1 VKIDPAL
8 TVTCS
13 FCCWYG
19 LCHVL
24 SFLPLPDP
32 FTPYKCGCSSRARIV
47 ASKDFKIYTKRKSIL
62 YSILYFETV
71 VSIGIPFIIRRI
83 AGKPNGA
90 AILPTF
96 INAFSFLHVIGA
108 SLLPVGI
115 ASYSLIGEKVQK
127 SLEPLLATPT
137 TDEEISAGKSIAAF
151 LPAICSNYIGAL
163 VFTALV
169 DQFTFSTLKYLYF
182 PNWDIAIILFLL
194 APLACLL
201 GVGYN
206 ILVSSKM
213 NDVRTAQQL
222 GTLILLPFGAVYFLS
237 EFKVLE
243 LTTDN
248 MLIMAAVLAVLD
260 VIIFYLVKATFQRE
274 EILTKW
280 K

>member
-1 VKIDPAL
+1 MR
-8 TVTCS
+8 
-13 FCCWYG
+13 
-19 LCHVL
+19 L
-24 SFLPLPDP
+24 SKAW
-32 FTPYKCGCSSRARIV
+32 TV
-47 ASKDFKIYTKRKSIL
+47 ASKDFKTFTKRKSIL
-62 YSILYFETV
+62 YSIIYFEV
-71 VSIGIPFIIRRI
+71 AVSIGIPFLIRFI
-83 AGKPNGA
+83 AGKPSGA

-96 INAFSFLHVIGA
+96 INAFSFLYVIGA

-137 TDEEISAGKSIAAF
+137 TDEEILAGKSIAAF

-163 VFTALV
+163 IFTVLV
-169 DQFTFSTLKYLYF
+169 DLFTYSTLKYRFF

-194 APLACLL
+194 APLACILS
-201 GVGYN
+201 VGYN
-206 ILVSSKM
+206 VLVSSRV

-222 GTLILLPFGAVYFLS
+222 GTLIILPFGAVYFLS
-237 EFKVLE
+237 EINVLP

-248 MLIMAAVLAVLD
+248 MLIMAAVLV
-260 VIIFYLVKATFQRE
+260 VIDAILFFLVKAAFQRE